1 MHSAYSGDHVMTVG
15 AFAIIYMDFATSF
28 WWFCHHS
35 QYVLEWSYVVV
46 SILYLVFCSF
56 DGGMLY
62 LVFHLCG
69 SGWQHFN
76 PFRTS
81 GVELDPFIDIPVFPP
96 LHRLFLACLKL
107 R

>member
-69 SGWQHFN
+69 SGWQH
-76 PFRTS
+76 
-81 GVELDPFIDIPVFPP
+81 
-96 LHRLFLACLKL
+96 LKW

>member
-1 MHSAYSGDHVMTVG
+1 MDLSKIFENLIGCFLCYSQCYAIYSHCILHILVTMTFG

-35 QYVLEWSYVVV
+35 QYVLESSYVVV

-69 SGWQHFN
+69 SG
-76 PFRTS
+76 
-81 GVELDPFIDIPVFPP
+81 
-96 LHRLFLACLKL
+96 
-107 R
+107 